1 MTVFYTLAIALGLLL
16 IHRTVEHILCQGPDA
31 AKRKHQLELGTGI
44 FLFLAWVTAF
54 LTVLLNNSLRME
66 YLGLMMISTP
76 FILFGI
82 GFFTFLSL
90 VVYKQEKEDD
100 QWNDRS

>member
-1 MTVFYTLAIALGLLL
+1 MSAFYVLFAALAILL
-16 IHRTVEHILCQGPDA
+16 IHRTVEHLLCQGPDA
-31 AKRKHQLELGTGI
+31 KKRKHQLELGTGI
-44 FLFLAWVTAF
+44 FLILSWTTGF

-66 YLGLMMISTP
+66 YLGLMMIITP

-82 GFFTFLSL
+82 IFFTFLSL
-90 VVYKQEKEDD
+90 IVYRQEREDD